1 MRLRIAPKHVT
12 RVSTVLTLS
21 ASLIYASV
29 FGGGRGVNTGSA
41 FAKQESGRNVD
52 DRPLSPRVAA
62 LQNRLKAG
70 DRHALDNF
78 WKEIEQNGAPV
89 MSRS

>member
-29 FGGGRGVNTGSA
+29 FGGGRGVNTGA
-41 FAKQESGRNVD
+41 
-52 DRPLSPRVAA
+52 RPH
-62 LQNRLKAG
+62 NRKADEMLMTG
-70 DRHALDNF
+70 L
-78 WKEIEQNGAPV
+78 
-89 MSRS
+89 

>member
-1 MRLRIAPKHVT
+1 MHLRIAPKHVT

-41 FAKQESGRNVD
+41 FAKQESGEM
-52 DRPLSPRVAA
+52 LMTG
-62 LQNRLKAG
+62 L
-70 DRHALDNF
+70 
-78 WKEIEQNGAPV
+78 
-89 MSRS
+89 